1 MNGSSCVN
9 YQGDP
14 IRTPSNRSRSR
25 SSYES
30 SRDRYQER
38 DFGRYGR
45 TQDRSRS
52 GRHAA
57 GNGRGRKRNAK
68 HGSGRGYR
76 PEPGPS
82 VPQRILSVIFRVL
95 VAIKNIIL
103 FLVEAVF
110 RGLRTIASYPIG
122 KFVLLIAALAL
133 IAVIVLTVLNR
144 CSAPAPATDQNA
156 NANTEQAN
164 TTTTVVDY
172 TPDTSMLA
180 SLQLSSADATP
191 FTLNL
196 SRTDVVPSVPEDKMQ
211 AINNATAVLT
221 DQEITVGYVFLN
233 LKTGMGLARDVDT
246 EVYAASSIKGPYA
259 AYLCSLM
266 DQGQIS
272 RDTRCKNTWRLD
284 EGSGRDQSTYSVES
298 LIEDMVVWSDN
309 DALRFVRSSYDDLG
323 FEQWLADMSA
333 DTNIA
338 HDGAWFAHYT
348 ARDSA
353 IMWMSIYQYLTQA
366 ETNENAAW
374 LAELMSSTEV
384 SFIRNGTEIEG
395 MEATVYNK
403 GGWCIGSSDDYDS
416 VCDSAV
422 VYDGNVP
429 YLLVIMTSAPDGS
442 NNEEAVSNI
451 AAALLDARYSFDDR
465 TMAALTSIDKAK
477 TAVNQSFQALDSAFE
492 TAE

>member
-1 MNGSSCVN
+1 MADSGDGRRRSAGQSS
-9 YQGDP
+9 
-14 IRTPSNRSRSR
+14 
-25 SSYES
+25 
-30 SRDRYQER
+30 
-38 DFGRYGR
+38 
-45 TQDRSRS
+45 
-52 GRHAA
+52 
-57 GNGRGRKRNAK
+57 
-68 HGSGRGYR
+68 RGYR
-76 PEPGPS
+76 SASAPS
-82 VPQRILSVIFRVL
+82 VPQRILSVVVRVL

-103 FLVEAVF
+103 FVLEALF
-110 RGLRTIASYPIG
+110 KGLRFVASYPIG

-133 IAVIVLTVLNR
+133 VAVVALTVLNLWPG
-144 CSAPAPATDQNA
+144 SAPAADQNV
-156 NANTEQAN
+156 NADTEQET
-164 TTTTVVDY
+164 TTTTVIDY

-180 SLQLSSADATP
+180 SLQLASTDATP
-191 FTLNL
+191 FTLNI
-196 SRTDVVPSVPEDKMQ
+196 SRTDVVPSIPEDKLQ
-211 AINNATAVLT
+211 AINDATSALT

-266 DQGQIS
+266 DEGQIS
-272 RDTRCKNTWRLD
+272 RDTRCKNNWRLD

-309 DALRFVRSSYDDLG
+309 DALRFVRASYDDLG
-323 FEQWLADMSA
+323 FEQYLANMSA

-338 HDGAWFAHYT
+338 HDGEWFAHYT

-374 LAELMSSTEV
+374 LAELMSKTNT
-384 SFIRNGTEIEG
+384 SFVRNAVEAND

-403 GGWCIGSSDDYDS
+403 AGWCIGSSGDDYDS
-416 VCDSAV
+416 VCDSAI

-442 NNEEAVSNI
+442 DNEEAVTNI
-451 AAALLDARYSFDDR
+451 AAALLDARYSLDDR
-465 TMAALTSIDKAK
+465 TTAALTTIDEAK
-477 TAVNQSFQALDSAFE
+477 SAVSQSVQALGSTFE